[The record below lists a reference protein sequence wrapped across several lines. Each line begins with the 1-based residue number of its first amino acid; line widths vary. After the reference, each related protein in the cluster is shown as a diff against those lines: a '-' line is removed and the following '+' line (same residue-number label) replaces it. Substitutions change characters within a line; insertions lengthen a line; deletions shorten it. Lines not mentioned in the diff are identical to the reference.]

1 MPPSSMNELLQKTF
15 GLISRAFNNIGNLLI
30 FLLTTFIKI
39 SPLPDEVDFLLIC
52 LFVIWLISFIIRLF
66 RGKRV

>member
-1 MPPSSMNELLQKTF
+1 MPPNSLNELF
-15 GLISRAFNNIGNLLI
+15 RDAIGLIDRAFNNIGNLVV
-30 FLLTTFIKI
+30 FMLTSFIKL

-52 LFVIWLISFIIRLF
+52 LLVIWLISFIIRMF